1 MENLKAIFKKIV
13 NKETIL
19 YVVFGVLTTLVNFVA
34 FKLFTMVFDKLISSQ
49 LGVHIS
55 NVLAWIFA
63 VAFAY
68 VTNKLFVFESK
79 SWEGKVLAKEIPSFV
94 AARLF
99 SLGVEELGLIIFV
112 TSCTSTARFSTSA
125 DKLRPQRRN
134 DCKNNPRSRRGYSQ
148 LLLQQARYL
157 QKEES
162 SRAGKGRIKQKAAVQ
177 TSRQAHGGR
186 FFRQIR
192 TFYAKRLAISEKV
205 CII

>member
-1 MENLKAIFKKIV
+1 MEKLKAIFKKLV

-79 SWEGKVLAKEIPSFV
+79 SWEARCSQKRFRRSSRQDSSPSRRG
-94 AARLF
+94 ARTHYLRKLPALRQQGF
-99 SLGVEELGLIIFV
+99 PP
-112 TSCTSTARFSTSA
+112 SA

-162 SRAGKGRIKQKAAVQ
+162 SRAGKGRINQK
-177 TSRQAHGGR
+177 
-186 FFRQIR
+186 
-192 TFYAKRLAISEKV
+192 
-205 CII
+205 

>member
-1 MENLKAIFKKIV
+1 MEKLKAIFKKVV

-79 SWEGKVLAKEIPSFV
+79 SWKGKVLAKEIPSFV

-112 TSCTSTARFSTSA
+112 NFLHFDSKVFHIPLINFDLSGEMTAKIILAVFVVIINYFFS
-125 DKLRPQRRN
+125 KLVIF
-134 DCKNNPRSRRGYSQ
+134 K
-148 LLLQQARYL
+148 
-157 QKEES
+157 K
-162 SRAGKGRIKQKAAVQ
+162 KKAPEQ
-177 TSRQAHGGR
+177 
-186 FFRQIR
+186 
-192 TFYAKRLAISEKV
+192 EKAE
-205 CII
+205 

>member
-1 MENLKAIFKKIV
+1 MEKLKAIFKKIV

-112 TSCTSTARFSTSA
+112 MSF
-125 DKLRPQRRN
+125 DPVEGDLVLFQQGQQLFPQVYIQ
-134 DCKNNPRSRRGYSQ
+134 C
-148 LLLQQARYL
+148 
-157 QKEES
+157 
-162 SRAGKGRIKQKAAVQ
+162 
-177 TSRQAHGGR
+177 R
-186 FFRQIR
+186 FF
-192 TFYAKRLAISEKV
+192 V
-205 CII
+205 

>member
-1 MENLKAIFKKIV
+1 MEKLKAIFKKIV

-19 YVVFGVLTTLVNFVA
+19 YIVFGVLTTLVNFVA

-55 NVLAWIFA
+55 NVLAWM
-63 VAFAY
+63 FAY

-112 TSCTSTARFSTSA
+112 NFLHFDSKVFHIPLINFDLSGEMTAKIILAVVVVILNYFFS
-125 DKLRPQRRN
+125 KLIIF
-134 DCKNNPRSRRGYSQ
+134 K
-148 LLLQQARYL
+148 
-157 QKEES
+157 K
-162 SRAGKGRIKQKAAVQ
+162 KKAPEQ
-177 TSRQAHGGR
+177 
-186 FFRQIR
+186 
-192 TFYAKRLAISEKV
+192 EKAE
-205 CII
+205 

>member
-1 MENLKAIFKKIV
+1 MEKLKAIFKKIV

-99 SLGVEELGLIIFV
+99 SLGVEELGLIKLPALRQQGFPH
-112 TSCTSTARFSTSA
+112 SA

-134 DCKNNPRSRRGYSQ
+134 DCKNNPRSRRGHPQ

-162 SRAGKGRIKQKAAVQ
+162 SRAGKGRIKQKVAVQ

>member
-1 MENLKAIFKKIV
+1 MEKLKAIFKKIV

-99 SLGVEELGLIIFV
+99 S
-112 TSCTSTARFSTSA
+112 SASRARTHYLRKLPALRQQGFPHSA

-134 DCKNNPRSRRGYSQ
+134 DCKNNPRSRRGHPQ
-148 LLLQQARYL
+148 LLLQ
-157 QKEES
+157 
-162 SRAGKGRIKQKAAVQ
+162 
-177 TSRQAHGGR
+177 
-186 FFRQIR
+186 
-192 TFYAKRLAISEKV
+192 
-205 CII
+205 

>member
-1 MENLKAIFKKIV
+1 MEKFKTIFKKIV
-13 NKETIL
+13 NKETVL

-79 SWEGKVLAKEIPSFV
+79 SWAGKVLAKEIPSFV

-112 TSCTSTARFSTSA
+112 NFLHFDSKVFHISLINFDLSGEMTAKIILAVVVVILNYFFS
-125 DKLRPQRRN
+125 KLVIFKKKKAPE
-134 DCKNNPRSRRGYSQ
+134 SGSIE
-148 LLLQQARYL
+148 
-157 QKEES
+157 QK
-162 SRAGKGRIKQKAAVQ
+162 
-177 TSRQAHGGR
+177 
-186 FFRQIR
+186 
-192 TFYAKRLAISEKV
+192 
-205 CII
+205 

>member
-1 MENLKAIFKKIV
+1 MEKLKAIFKKIV

-55 NVLAWIFA
+55 NVLSWLFA

-79 SWEGKVLAKEIPSFV
+79 SWKGKVLAKEIPSFV

-112 TSCTSTARFSTSA
+112 NFLHFDSKVFHIPLINFDLSCEMTAKIILAVVVVILNYFFS
-125 DKLRPQRRN
+125 KLVSF
-134 DCKNNPRSRRGYSQ
+134 K
-148 LLLQQARYL
+148 
-157 QKEES
+157 K
-162 SRAGKGRIKQKAAVQ
+162 KKAPEQ
-177 TSRQAHGGR
+177 
-186 FFRQIR
+186 
-192 TFYAKRLAISEKV
+192 EKAE
-205 CII
+205 

>member
-1 MENLKAIFKKIV
+1 MEKLKAIFKKIV

-19 YVVFGVLTTLVNFVA
+19 YIVFGVLTTLVNFVA
-34 FKLFTMVFDKLISSQ
+34 FKLFTMVFDKLVSSQ

-79 SWEGKVLAKEIPSFV
+79 SWEGKVLVKEIPSFV

-112 TSCTSTARFSTSA
+112 NFLHFDSKVFHIPLINFDLSGEMTAKIILAVVVVILNYFFSKLVIFKKKKAPESGSTE
-125 DKLRPQRRN
+125 
-134 DCKNNPRSRRGYSQ
+134 
-148 LLLQQARYL
+148 
-157 QKEES
+157 QK
-162 SRAGKGRIKQKAAVQ
+162 
-177 TSRQAHGGR
+177 
-186 FFRQIR
+186 
-192 TFYAKRLAISEKV
+192 
-205 CII
+205 

>member
-1 MENLKAIFKKIV
+1 MKKLKAIFKKLV

-34 FKLFTMVFDKLISSQ
+34 FKLFTMVFDK

-112 TSCTSTARFSTSA
+112 NFLHFDSKVFHIPLINFDLSGEMTAKIILAVVVVILNYFFS
-125 DKLRPQRRN
+125 KLVIF
-134 DCKNNPRSRRGYSQ
+134 K
-148 LLLQQARYL
+148 
-157 QKEES
+157 K
-162 SRAGKGRIKQKAAVQ
+162 KKAPEQ
-177 TSRQAHGGR
+177 
-186 FFRQIR
+186 
-192 TFYAKRLAISEKV
+192 EKAE
-205 CII
+205 

>member
-1 MENLKAIFKKIV
+1 MEKLKAIFKKVV

-79 SWEGKVLAKEIPSFV
+79 SWEGKVLAKEIP
-94 AARLF
+94 
-99 SLGVEELGLIIFV
+99 
-112 TSCTSTARFSTSA
+112 
-125 DKLRPQRRN
+125 
-134 DCKNNPRSRRGYSQ
+134 
-148 LLLQQARYL
+148 
-157 QKEES
+157 
-162 SRAGKGRIKQKAAVQ
+162 
-177 TSRQAHGGR
+177 
-186 FFRQIR
+186 
-192 TFYAKRLAISEKV
+192 
-205 CII
+205 

>member
-1 MENLKAIFKKIV
+1 MEKLKAIFKKLV

-99 SLGVEELGLIIFV
+99 SLGVEELGLRGGGGGGDFDSKVFHIPLINFDLSGEMTAKIILAVVVVILNYF
-112 TSCTSTARFSTSA
+112 FS
-125 DKLRPQRRN
+125 KLVIF
-134 DCKNNPRSRRGYSQ
+134 K
-148 LLLQQARYL
+148 
-157 QKEES
+157 K
-162 SRAGKGRIKQKAAVQ
+162 KKAPEQ
-177 TSRQAHGGR
+177 
-186 FFRQIR
+186 
-192 TFYAKRLAISEKV
+192 EKAE
-205 CII
+205 

>member
-1 MENLKAIFKKIV
+1 MEKLKAIFKKLV

-79 SWEGKVLAKEIPSFV
+79 SWEGKVLAKEIPSIV

-112 TSCTSTARFSTSA
+112 NFLHFDSKVFHIPLINFDLSGEMTAKIILAVVVVILNYFFS
-125 DKLRPQRRN
+125 KLVIF
-134 DCKNNPRSRRGYSQ
+134 K
-148 LLLQQARYL
+148 
-157 QKEES
+157 K
-162 SRAGKGRIKQKAAVQ
+162 KKAPEQ
-177 TSRQAHGGR
+177 
-186 FFRQIR
+186 
-192 TFYAKRLAISEKV
+192 EKAE
-205 CII
+205 

>member
-1 MENLKAIFKKIV
+1 MEKLKAISKKIV

-19 YVVFGVLTTLVNFVA
+19 YIVFGVLTTLVNFVA
-34 FKLFTMVFDKLISSQ
+34 FKLFTMVFDKLVSSQ

-79 SWEGKVLAKEIPSFV
+79 SWEGKVLAQEIPSFV

-112 TSCTSTARFSTSA
+112 NFLHFDSKVFHIPLINFDLSGEMTAKIILAVVVVILNYFFS
-125 DKLRPQRRN
+125 KLVIF
-134 DCKNNPRSRRGYSQ
+134 K
-148 LLLQQARYL
+148 
-157 QKEES
+157 K
-162 SRAGKGRIKQKAAVQ
+162 KKAPEQ
-177 TSRQAHGGR
+177 
-186 FFRQIR
+186 
-192 TFYAKRLAISEKV
+192 EKAE
-205 CII
+205 